1 MGIALYARK
10 SVERENSIS
19 CETQIEY
26 CRAMLKPDER
36 KEKIYEFVDNG
47 FSGATLERDAFREM
61 LELIERGQISKVI
74 VYRIDRISRS
84 LSDFVSVMDQFKKF
98 NVAFVSSQ
106 ESFDTSTSY
115 GEMITKLLMVFAEFE
130 RNSIIERVAHAYQA
144 RSDQGIFMGGRCPYG
159 FALKDAVIHGIQTKM
174 LTPIAEEISHVCRIF
189 ESYAV
194 PNVTL
199 RRLQDDLLQNGIVPT
214 EGSWST
220 AKLSAIIRNPI
231 YVKADNN
238 IYEYFR
244 RKNVKIV
251 SDISEFDG
259 TRGIQIYG
267 KTKHDPDS
275 EDWSDMKIVVMSHEG
290 VIDADLW
297 LACQKKVEK
306 NKKIGNSISNETS
319 WLGGKIACAKCG
331 KTMTVTK
338 SGRRKDGSQT
348 RYFSCTGKQRRICDG
363 TKVTLYAD
371 SLEDMVYDLI
381 SEKFRAMKT
390 CTGKAQNEN
399 TGKIK
404 ALKNKLSEI
413 QSSQHKLVDLM
424 MSGGAESDML
434 ALLNEKAKALAEEKR
449 KITEQ
454 IEALEDTER
463 DVKSVVNLLEEWKT
477 ADYEKKKSVLHL
489 LIDRIYID
497 EGGAAEVVWNV

>member
-1 MGIALYARK
+1 MAIALYARK

-19 CETQIEY
+19 CETQLEY

-36 KEKIYEFVDNG
+36 KEKILEFVDNG
-47 FSGATLERDAFREM
+47 FSGANLERDGFREM
-61 LELIERGQISKVI
+61 MSLVERGKISKII
-74 VYRIDRISRS
+74 VYRLDRISRS
-84 LSDFVSVMDQFKKF
+84 LSDFVSVMEQFKKF
-98 NVAFVSSQ
+98 NVSFVSSQ
-106 ESFDTSTSY
+106 ESFDTSTTY

-130 RNSIIERVAHAYQA
+130 RQSIIERVTHAYQA
-144 RSDQGIFMGGRCPYG
+144 RSDQGIFMGGRSPYG
-159 FALKDAVIHGIQTKM
+159 FTFEDTVIHGVKTKK
-174 LTPIAEEISHVCRIF
+174 LAPLADEIAHVAYIF
-189 ESYAV
+189 ERYAV

-199 RRLQDDLLQNGIVPT
+199 RRLQDDLLKNGFVPT
-214 EGSWST
+214 EGNWST

-231 YVKADNN
+231 YVRADNN
-238 IYEYFR
+238 IYEFFR

-259 TRGIQIYG
+259 TRGIQLYG
-267 KTKHDPDS
+267 KTKHDYEA

-290 VIDADLW
+290 IVDSALW
-297 LACQKKVEK
+297 LSCQKKIEK
-306 NKKIGNSISNETS
+306 NKKLGNSISNETS
-319 WLGGKIACAKCG
+319 YLGGTIVCQKCG
-331 KTMTVTK
+331 KSMTVTK
-338 SGRRKDGSQT
+338 SGKRKDGSQT

-381 SEKFRAMKT
+381 SEKFRSIKT

-399 TGKIK
+399 TGKIN

-413 QSSQHKLVDLM
+413 QSSQHKLVDM
-424 MSGGAESDML
+424 MMNIGIESDML

-463 DVKSVVNLLEEWKT
+463 DVKSVVNLSEEWKT
-477 ADYEKKKSVLHL
+477 ADYEKKKSVVHL
-489 LIDRIYID
+489 LIDKIYISED
-497 EGGAAEVVWNV
+497 GAVEIVWNV

>member
-1 MGIALYARK
+1 MAIALYARK

-61 LELIERGQISKVI
+61 LELIKRGKISKVI

-98 NVAFVSSQ
+98 NVSFVSTQ

-159 FALKDAVIHGIQTKM
+159 FAFKDTVIHGIQTKM
-174 LTPIAEEISHVCRIF
+174 LTPNSAEISHVCRIF
-189 ESYAV
+189 ENYAV

-199 RRLQDDLLQNGIVPT
+199 RRLQDDLIQNRLLPA
-214 EGSWST
+214 EGSWTT

-231 YVKADNN
+231 YVKADNS

-251 SDISEFDG
+251 SDVSEFDG

-267 KTKHDPDS
+267 KTKHDS
-275 EDWSDMKIVVMSHEG
+275 EAEDWSDMKIVVMSHEG

-297 LACQKKVEK
+297 LSCQKKVEK

-399 TGKIK
+399 TGKIN

-424 MSGGAESDML
+424 MSGMEPDML
-434 ALLNEKAKALAEEKR
+434 ALLNERAKALAEEKR
-449 KITEQ
+449 KVTEQ
-454 IEALEDTER
+454 IESLEDTER

-477 ADYEKKKSVLHL
+477 ADYEKKKSVVHL
-489 LIDRIYID
+489 LIDKIYIAED
-497 EGGAAEVVWNV
+497 GAAEVVWNV

>member
-19 CETQIEY
+19 CETQLDY

-36 KEKIYEFVDNG
+36 KEKILEFVDNG
-47 FSGATLERDAFREM
+47 FSGATLERNAFREM
-61 LELIERGQISKVI
+61 LELIKRGKISKVI
-74 VYRIDRISRS
+74 VYRLDRISRS

-98 NVAFVSSQ
+98 NVSFVSTQ
-106 ESFDTSTSY
+106 EAFDTSTSY

-130 RNSIIERVAHAYQA
+130 RQSIIERVTHAYQA

-159 FALKDAVIHGIQTKM
+159 FAFKDTVIHGIQTKM
-174 LTPIAEEISHVCRIF
+174 LTPVAEEISHVCRIF

-199 RRLQDDLLQNGIVPT
+199 RRLQDDLLQNGIVPAD
-214 EGSWST
+214 SNWST
-220 AKLSAIIRNPI
+220 AKLSAIIRSPI

-267 KTKHDPDS
+267 KTKHDPEA

-290 VIDADLW
+290 VIDSALW
-297 LACQKKVEK
+297 LAAQKKVEK
-306 NKKIGNSISNETS
+306 NKKIGNSVSNETS
-319 WLGGKIACAKCG
+319 WLGGKILCQKCG

-338 SGRRKDGSQT
+338 SGKRKDGLQT

-390 CTGKAQNEN
+390 CTGKAQSEN
-399 TGKIK
+399 TGKIN

-413 QSSQHKLVDLM
+413 QTSQRKLVDLM
-424 MSGGAESDML
+424 MSGSVEIDML
-434 ALLNEKAKALAEEKR
+434 ALLNERAKVLAEEKR
-449 KITEQ
+449 KVTEQ
-454 IEALEDTER
+454 IESLEDTER
-463 DVKSVVNLLEEWKT
+463 DVKSVVNLSEEWKT
-477 ADYEKKKSVLHL
+477 ADYEKKKSVVHL
-489 LIDRIYID
+489 LIDKIYIAED
-497 EGGAAEVVWNV
+497 GAAEVVWNV